1 MQATVLNPT
10 DRFSFNHPGRQQKWL
25 ARWVTTCLIAFAC
38 CWIIPAANAQQG
50 LGIAA
55 IVNDDIVSI
64 FDLEA
69 RLSLILASSGL
80 PNTPDSRQR
89 LAGQVLR
96 GLIDEKLKHQEAK
109 RLGIQ
114 VTKRDVDRA
123 LGNIAI
129 QNKIP
134 LSQLDAFLASKGI
147 HKPTL
152 IEKLEAD
159 VAWIKVVNRSLRATI
174 DIDAKAVDR
183 LIGRL
188 EAEKGQIENHVSE
201 IFLPV
206 DDTAQDAQ
214 VRETAER
221 MVEQI
226 HSGASFNALAQSFS
240 QSASAAITGDLGW
253 LKQGDLD
260 EELEAVVN
268 QLQPGQT
275 SAPIRSVSGYHVL
288 HLQERQRAAGLPIS
302 EITVDLQQLFFAL
315 PPNASAAEIKSQM
328 DLAETMAGDANSCE
342 DMERLGKEL
351 GSDLSG
357 GMKDVKISALA
368 PALRDVVEPL
378 EPLKAGAPVRT
389 AGGVILLMVCER
401 RGGDLSAEQR
411 KEVSDLLVNRRM
423 DEAARRYLRDMR
435 RSAFVDIRL

>member
-123 LGNIAI
+123 LGYIAI

-315 PPNASAAEIKSQM
+315 PPNASAAEINET
-328 DLAETMAGDANSCE
+328 AEYCGLDRGGNQEPDGPCRDHGRRRQFLRGHGAARQGAGQRSFRWHEGCE
-342 DMERLGKEL
+342 NQC
-351 GSDLSG
+351 
-357 GMKDVKISALA
+357 
-368 PALRDVVEPL
+368 
-378 EPLKAGAPVRT
+378 AGARASRCRRA
-389 AGGVILLMVCER
+389 AGAAEGRCPGKNRGWGYSVDGLRASWRRPER
-401 RGGDLSAEQR
+401 RTTQR
-411 KEVSDLLVNRRM
+411 GQ
-423 DEAARRYLRDMR
+423 
-435 RSAFVDIRL
+435 